1 MRKAAA
7 RTRTRTRTRT
17 AAFSR
22 TAATP
27 GVCPAD
33 ELRDKGR
40 LGPGDVAFV
49 HRASIGSGSKIQ
61 RNVKAAAG
69 GYGTPDANVHSLA
82 GVDWLNRMLGPE
94 HYTPG
99 KSVLVNSNN
108 PADHWRSLS
117 LLSEWSLDG
126 IVISNDEPGY
136 VLSSG
141 TGERNDQLFNIAVQ
155 GPTQVNNGYADDAGR
170 GVNGS
175 VVAQLIKGPLYDR
188 YPEQMFDR
196 KVQPMSTLY
205 VGLVCR
211 YVPFDFTDNED
222 AEGVRKFARA
232 MGFEDTVLKS
242 AKLEEEV
249 AQLENAV
256 KEMADD
262 QEQGREIQ
270 KIASKKEE
278 IERIRTGIE
287 SIIGKGLTSIAGST
301 WTGKGFPLH
310 HMHIFGYVLFTDRQ
324 AWHLLNQGNSN
335 QSDSD
340 GRRGLKRRMH
350 AGSTD
355 ADQSYLPR
363 DPNSDG
369 FEGIKESELQGM
381 VGAWKVG
388 RVLDIASKRNE
399 RSPNG
404 MSGTA
409 YGLTANVNIEFLDWR
424 ALRRTLACG
433 RIGEFH
439 TAPWEWDTET
449 GSFPADEGRLLQ
461 WPTKYTVHEYQ
472 KTDDERLE
480 DTDIPIN
487 PYPKSNDARE
497 QRVPINPYTPDGI
510 EAIKRQR
517 TKYVHQTTYDNS
529 ATVGYGGHNL
539 EDSAGLAYSY
549 SLSQLQYGRKLTR
562 TALQAKRQE
571 LFATGKYPQVE
582 ARAHGSSAMDTTP
595 VVPMLPA
602 ATAKKPPKAPT
613 PAPVAAVQ
621 PTATAVAALVAA
633 PEVAPKKAKLA
644 SAPKSTTP
652 VGAPAT
658 AAETPVARTAGTVAA
673 PVAAPEQNEQTQVA
687 PLKVSPAAASN
698 VPDIDAASSEAPEAS
713 GSMLGMLVGDALG
726 GMFGSGATPSPAASK
741 KRSVPRRAARDR

>member
-1 MRKAAA
+1 LKVPPLVWGGLRDGYRRSQLGTPTGTVGQAPSFRGVALTPGEAVKAPKILASAA
-7 RTRTRTRTRT
+7 RQNAGTNVCVPYPR
-17 AAFSR
+17 
-22 TAATP
+22 
-27 GVCPAD
+27 VCPAD

-82 GVDWLNRMLGPE
+82 GVDWLNRMLGSE
-94 HYTPG
+94 HYVGG
-99 KSVLVNSNN
+99 KSILVNSNN

-211 YVPFDFTDNED
+211 YIAADRNEFKTIL
-222 AEGVRKFARA
+222 GVNHLLDKQRELND
-232 MGFEDTVLKS
+232 GELP
-242 AKLEEEV
+242 AKDK
-249 AQLENAV
+249 AYQLEV
-256 KEMADD
+256 LEGQIRDRKLMAK
-262 QEQGREIQ
+262 QR
-270 KIASKKEE
+270 
-278 IERIRTGIE
+278 
-287 SIIGKGLTSIAGST
+287 LVGST
-301 WTGKGFPLH
+301 GFDANDGIKGIQ
-310 HMHIFGYVLFTDRQ
+310 HIHVFGYVLFTDRQ
-324 AWHLLNQGNSN
+324 AWQLLHQGNSN

-340 GRRGLKRRMH
+340 GRRGIKRRMH

-399 RSPNG
+399 RSANG

-424 ALRRTLACG
+424 ALRRTLGCG
-433 RIGEFH
+433 QIGEFH
-439 TAPWEWDTET
+439 TAPWKWNEET
-449 GSFPADEGRLLQ
+449 GTFSADEGRLLQ
-461 WPTKYTVHEYQ
+461 WPTTYKVYEYQ
-472 KTDDERLE
+472 QSDDWRIKN
-480 DTDIPIN
+480 DMDIPIN
-487 PYPKSNDARE
+487 PYPTGKSASKCRI
-497 QRVPINPYTPDGI
+497 PINPYNKEDNKNI
-510 EAIKRQR
+510 EEQR
-517 TKYVHQTTYDNS
+517 NVYIYNNVAANVPST
-529 ATVGYGGHNL
+529 GFGGHRQMND
-539 EDSAGLAYSY
+539 ERT
-549 SLSQLQYGRKLTR
+549 SLFDLQTKTVDPDVMYNAR
-562 TALQAKRQE
+562 A
-571 LFATGKYPQVE
+571 YPQVE
-582 ARAHGSSAMDTTP
+582 ARADGSSAMNTTP

-602 ATAKKPPKAPT
+602 AAAKKPPKAPM
-613 PAPVAAVQ
+613 PAPVAA
-621 PTATAVAALVAA
+621 PAAAPAVAS
-633 PEVAPKKAKLA
+633 KKAKLDA
-644 SAPKSTTP
+644 ALTQTTP

-658 AAETPVARTAGTVAA
+658 ATKTPVAASAAA
-673 PVAAPEQNEQTQVA
+673 PAAVSEQNEQLSVA
-687 PLKVSPAAASN
+687 SLEADHAAALDG
-698 VPDIDAASSEAPEAS
+698 PGIGEAASGASEASE
-713 GSMLGMLVGDALG
+713 SMLGMLVGDALG
-726 GMFGSGATPSPAASK
+726 SMFGGGATPSAAASK